1 MEKKDYFKRANGLA
15 LKQDEIGQ
23 RTYEAAV
30 DISKLPKA
38 KSFQK
43 ELKLISGAVNVM
55 KDAFSILDKPDTSAP
70 AVAAETEVI
79 EMLLEARRQPP
90 GGGGGGGGSN
100 PGGGGGAANAQ
111 GAALAEIGPGANSDA
126 HVQERAPGQATGKAG
141 KEFPEE
147 FKSGL
152 DAYFNALEAGQK

>member
-1 MEKKDYFKRANGLA
+1 MSHAFASRKRR
-15 LKQDEIGQ
+15 I
-23 RTYEAAV
+23 
-30 DISKLPKA
+30 
-38 KSFQK
+38 
-43 ELKLISGAVNVM
+43 
-55 KDAFSILDKPDTSAP
+55 AFPSLTDNHRPRRLDRP
-70 AVAAETEVI
+70 AVSRAI
-79 EMLLEARRQPP
+79 
-90 GGGGGGGGSN
+90 
-100 PGGGGGAANAQ
+100 ANAQ